1 MPSNSGDK
9 MRILKYAH
17 ERHVAERDAT
27 KATKFRVPVVATSKV
42 TPSREGG
49 KRHFTAP
56 STGFYT
62 SDQPLSV
69 SGQKWDKKRKVK
81 DDVGRFKSRFSCSD
95 TMEFGD
101 MGAIR
106 HYQDKCDPSNL

>member
-1 MPSNSGDK
+1 

-17 ERHVAERDAT
+17 ERQIAERDAS
-27 KATKFRVPVVATSKV
+27 KAARVKV
-42 TPSREGG
+42 HVPNNLTARPQREGG

-69 SGQKWDKKRKVK
+69 SGQKWDKKRKVR
-81 DDVGRFKSRFSCSD
+81 DEAGQFKSRFSCSD
-95 TMEFGD
+95 TSEFGD
-101 MGAIR
+101 MGTIR
-106 HYQDKCDPSNL
+106 HYQDK